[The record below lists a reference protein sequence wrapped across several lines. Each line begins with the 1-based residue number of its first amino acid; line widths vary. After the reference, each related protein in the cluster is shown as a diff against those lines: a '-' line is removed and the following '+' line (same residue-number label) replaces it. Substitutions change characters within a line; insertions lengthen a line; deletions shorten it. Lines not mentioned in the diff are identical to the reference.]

1 MTGASPTDGPGHVL
15 ITGAS
20 SGIGAALA
28 RHYARA
34 GLTLSLSG
42 RNADR
47 IEAVAAACR
56 ALGAE
61 AEGVVVDVV
70 DAAVMADWISR
81 RDALRPVELVV
92 ANAGI
97 GGGTAVATKTGETPE
112 DARLIFNVN
121 MLGVVNTIAPLV
133 PTMVGRGRGQI
144 AIVSSLAGLLGIPHT
159 PAYSASKA
167 AAAVYGD
174 AMRRLLLP
182 SGVKVCV
189 VYPGYVETPMSDS
202 LPFPRPLLWSVEK
215 AAVHIAKGLAAGRG
229 EIIFPRRLHLAIR
242 AGGLLPRRVL
252 DTILARRAARDL
264 EREKP

>member
-1 MTGASPTDGPGHVL
+1 MTGASPTDGPRHVL

-28 RHYARA
+28 HHYARP
-34 GLTLSLSG
+34 GVTLSLSG
-42 RNADR
+42 RDADR
-47 IEAVAAACR
+47 VEAVAAACR
-56 ALGAE
+56 ALGAQ
-61 AEGVVVDVV
+61 AEGAVVDVV
-70 DAAVMADWISR
+70 DAAAVADWIAR
-81 RDALRPVELVV
+81 RDALLPVDLAF

-97 GGGTAVATKTGETPE
+97 GGATAVATPFGEEPE
-112 DARLIFNVN
+112 AARLIFNVN
-121 MLGVVNTIAPLV
+121 MLGVVNTVAPLV
-133 PTMVGRGRGQI
+133 PLMAGRGRGQI
-144 AIVSSLAGLLGIPHT
+144 AIVSSLAGLLGLPHT

-174 AMRRLLLP
+174 AMRRLLSP
-182 SGVKVCV
+182 GGVKVCV

-202 LPFPRPLLWSVEK
+202 LPFPRPFLWSVEK
-215 AAVHIAKGLAAGRG
+215 AAAHIAKGLAAGRA

-242 AGGLLPRRVL
+242 VGGLLPRRLL